1 MLAHRARGHDL
12 RPVTPHEPIKSISR
26 ETTFDE
32 DTGDTGLLES
42 TLVRLTED
50 VGRRLRRR
58 RLEARTLTLP
68 WSLPIFSGQLAR
80 ETGICLVCEDDGRV
94 VAYLIADMFVD
105 VWHLMNLCVAEE
117 LRREHIASA
126 LLEAYFAITERKG
139 HRGHTLE
146 VRVSNAPAIE
156 LYRSFGFVSTGIRP
170 GYYSDDREDAVIM
183 WKDWEGDS
191 A

>member
-1 MLAHRARGHDL
+1 MNLQAVPEPARHERVVRPMHFTDL
-12 RPVTPHEPIKSISR
+12 EAVAA
-26 ETTFDE
+26 
-32 DTGDTGLLES
+32 
-42 TLVRLTED
+42 
-50 VGRRLRRR
+50 
-58 RLEARTLTLP
+58 LEARTFTLP
-68 WSLPIFSGQLAR
+68 WSLAIFSGQLAR
-80 ETGICLVCEDDGRV
+80 EAGICLICEDDGRV

-117 LRREHIASA
+117 VRREHVASA

-146 VRVSNAPAIE
+146 VRVSNGPAIE

-183 WKDWEGDS
+183 WKDWEGES